1 MKLKKALG
9 VRAETRRKTRGTTK
23 RSSTEVGPGAI
34 LRARAVRLRLRTLFV
49 RRGRGWARLDRTC
62 LGLGARDH
70 FPAPRRVR
78 CQDAVVEEQVDP
90 RPWHERHEPFKQL
103 HGGEDEMGRPVRPWP
118 LQGDSDPPV
127 AQPAQAS

>member
-78 CQDAVVEEQVDP
+78 CEDAVVEEQGTVS
-90 RPWHERHEPFKQL
+90 K
-103 HGGEDEMGRPVRPWP
+103 RPVARHGHCV
-118 LQGDSDPPV
+118 LGYSNGDDPEGHPG
-127 AQPAQAS
+127 A